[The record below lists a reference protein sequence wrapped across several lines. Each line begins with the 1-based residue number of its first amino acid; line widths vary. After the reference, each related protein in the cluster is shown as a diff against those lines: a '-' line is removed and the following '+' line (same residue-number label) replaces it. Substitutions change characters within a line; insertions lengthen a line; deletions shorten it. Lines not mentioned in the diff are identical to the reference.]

1 MSGTILTIPE
11 EAFRDRLRVRSYEVG
26 RSGTIGLATTL
37 RYCEALAT
45 DASAALGFDRSWYE
59 AHHTAWVVREMNI
72 QLGSLPRIGAEL
84 RLATWV
90 SEFRRVQ
97 AQREYAIWQ
106 ATSGQIVAR
115 ASARWA
121 YCDALRGQPIRIA
134 DAILQRMLPLGNM
147 LSVRRYTTPLTT
159 SSLSP
164 TEPPSAGT
172 SSSFVLKA
180 REYETDTQQHI
191 NNCVYA
197 DWLVEALSETSSSAA
212 PDVLRRPRFYN
223 VEYIRAVVAGDSLR
237 IETRLLP
244 RGTHGVRAWQTIFDQ
259 HSATPVLRAYSEHIR
274 LPPHPNLD
282 IQDSLDSLG
291 D

>member
-1 MSGTILTIPE
+1 MSSKILTIPE

-26 RSGTIGLATTL
+26 RSGTIGLGTTL

-59 AHHTAWVVREMNI
+59 AHNTAWVVREMNI

-106 ATSGQIVAR
+106 ETSGQMVAR

-134 DAILQRMLPLGNM
+134 DAILQRMQPLGNM
-147 LSVRRYTTPLTT
+147 LSVRRYTAPSAT
-159 SSLSP
+159 SSLSAA
-164 TEPPSAGT
+164 EAPSADT
-172 SSSFVLKA
+172 SSEFFLKA

-191 NNCVYA
+191 NNCVYG
-197 DWLVEALSETSSSAA
+197 DWLVEALAVTSSSVDHDEVS
-212 PDVLRRPRFYN
+212 PVLRRPRFYTI
-223 VEYIRAVVAGDSLR
+223 EYIRAVVAGDSLR
-237 IETRLLP
+237 
-244 RGTHGVRAWQTIFDQ
+244 
-259 HSATPVLRAYSEHIR
+259 
-274 LPPHPNLD
+274 
-282 IQDSLDSLG
+282 
-291 D
+291 

>member
-1 MSGTILTIPE
+1 MSGGALTIPE

-26 RSGTIGLATTL
+26 RSGTIGLGTAL

-72 QLGSLPRIGAEL
+72 LLGSLPRIGAEL

-106 ATSGQIVAR
+106 AASGQMVAR

-134 DAILQRMLPLGNM
+134 NVILQRMQSLGNS
-147 LSVRRYTTPLTT
+147 LSGRRSPD
-159 SSLSP
+159 SPAAGSLSP
-164 TEPPSAGT
+164 AEAPIAGT
-172 SSSFVLKA
+172 SSAFLLKA

-191 NNCVYA
+191 NNCIYA
-197 DWLVEALSETSSSAA
+197 DWLVEALAETSSSAA
-212 PDVLRRPRFYN
+212 HDEAPAAPLRPRFYTI
-223 VEYIRAVVAGDSLR
+223 EYIRAVVAGDSLR
-237 IETRLLP
+237 IETQLIP

-259 HSATPVLRAYSEHIR
+259 KSTTPVVRAYSEHIQ
-274 LPPHPNLD
+274 LSPHPT
-282 IQDSLDSLG
+282 LDSLR